1 MILKSFEEMCD
12 DETICD
18 HYYRTDYGEHKSC
31 VTPSG
36 YSSCE
41 GMWCEESYEAYLDDN
56 NASKK
61 LVKYQNNVKLLNKEE
76 LIR

>member
-18 HYYRTDYGEHKSC
+18 YCHQTDYGEYKSC

-41 GMWCEESYEAYLDDN
+41 GTWCEESYEAYLDDN
-56 NASKK
+56 NASIK
-61 LVKYQNNVKLLNKEE
+61 LIKYQNSVKLINKEE
-76 LIR
+76 LIK